1 MIAFGAFG
9 FDKWQARKH
18 QWRISENM
26 LLGISLF
33 GGIIGAASG
42 MIFFNHKI
50 SKKSFLTKFIIVTLI
65 DLVLLYR
72 LIRH

>member
-42 MIFFNHKI
+42 MIFLTI
-50 SKKSFLTKFIIVTLI
+50 KSPRNLS
-65 DLVLLYR
+65 
-72 LIRH
+72 